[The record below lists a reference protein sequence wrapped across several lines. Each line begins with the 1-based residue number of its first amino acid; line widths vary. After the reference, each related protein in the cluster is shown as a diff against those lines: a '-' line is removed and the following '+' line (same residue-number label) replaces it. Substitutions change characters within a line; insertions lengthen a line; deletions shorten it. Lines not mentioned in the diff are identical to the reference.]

1 MSKYHSKK
9 TIIDGIVFDSKAE
22 AYRYMELKRLEKAG
36 AIQDLRLQVPF
47 ELIPTQRATDTIDS
61 RGRKHRGRVIE
72 RACVYKADFVYIENG
87 RMVVEDVKGCKTP
100 EYMIKR
106 KLMLW
111 VKGIRIREV

>member
-1 MSKYHSKK
+1 
-9 TIIDGIVFDSKAE
+9 
-22 AYRYMELKRLEKAG
+22 
-36 AIQDLRLQVPF
+36 
-47 ELIPTQRATDTIDS
+47 
-61 RGRKHRGRVIE
+61 VIE

-100 EYMIKR
+100 EYKLKR